1 MGVAGG
7 DAPRAARQPLLVGSV
22 FEEAW
27 KFVADASQA
36 PHDHDCFA
44 AADERRRCQRYLGG

>member
-1 MGVAGG
+1 MSGWRRRS
-7 DAPRAARQPLLVGSV
+7 RAARQPLLVGRV

-36 PHDHDCFA
+36 DDLTIMTVHC
-44 AADERRRCQRYLGG
+44 RG